1 MSRPRSSSRRGSAT
15 STDGSPSPITPDP
28 PVADDAAPDLKDEL
42 AYNDTIVCQLRLA
55 ISQGGHGIGEVP
67 ALIKEI
73 LRSGAWRH
81 RKVATGSIVDLT
93 DFREFVRKDPLE
105 GLGASLDLVR
115 RLIEDDPEAMDMLD
129 RALGSRQ
136 GERTDLVDIVNEV
149 VAGPDG
155 NSAQYA
161 LRRLRDARPDLH
173 AEVLA
178 GALTPH
184 AAMVAA
190 GFRRRTYSI
199 DLGDA
204 AVAARAI
211 RRHASPEFVA
221 DLVRALSVEDG

>member
-1 MSRPRSSSRRGSAT
+1 
-15 STDGSPSPITPDP
+15 
-28 PVADDAAPDLKDEL
+28 V
-42 AYNDTIVCQLRLA
+42 RL
-55 ISQGGHGIGEVP
+55 P
-67 ALIKEI
+67 AKHE
-73 LRSGAWRH
+73 RKH
-81 RKVATGSIVDLT
+81 RKVATGSIVDLA
-93 DFREFVRKDPLE
+93 DFREFVRQGPLA

-115 RLIEDDPEAMDMLD
+115 RLVGDDPEAMDMLD